1 MWKTRRSSNPKARF
15 DYISSFLFSIFISCF
30 NEDELLLL
38 NEY

>member
-1 MWKTRRSSNPKARF
+1 MGRSSNPKALF
-15 DYISSFLFSIFISCF
+15 DYIFLSFILLAFISCF